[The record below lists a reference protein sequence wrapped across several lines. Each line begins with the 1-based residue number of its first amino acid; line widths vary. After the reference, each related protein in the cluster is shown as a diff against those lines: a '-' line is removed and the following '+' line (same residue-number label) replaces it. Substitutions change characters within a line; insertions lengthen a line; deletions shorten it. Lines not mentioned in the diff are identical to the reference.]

1 MIALVT
7 GGSRG
12 IGLACAKSLLA
23 AGHSVWIAA
32 RQAEGLAA
40 ATAEEPHLQT
50 LQLDVSQVKAVE
62 QAFAAIQQ
70 QSGQPVQILVHA
82 AGTEAFSPWE
92 VETDPE
98 LWHRVMQTNLNG
110 AYYCLRAALQQM
122 QPTGWGRIVAIAS
135 VLGLRGMRH
144 SHAYCASK
152 HGLIGLVRALAQDVL
167 ADGITVNAVCPGWV
181 QTAMAERSMSEIAAH
196 YDLAAADFIAAELAA
211 IPLQRWISPE
221 EVAASVAYLVS
232 DAAAAV
238 SGQALEISGGL

>member
-12 IGLACAKSLLA
+12 IGLACAQSLLA

-32 RQAEGLAA
+32 RQHEGLAA
-40 ATAEEPHLQT
+40 AVAAEPRLQP
-50 LQLDVSQVKAVE
+50 LQLDVSRAEAVSE
-62 QAFAAIQQ
+62 AFAEIQR
-70 QSGQPVQILVHA
+70 QSGQPLQILVHA

-92 VETDPE
+92 AEGDAD

-110 AYYCLRAALQQM
+110 AYYCLRAALKQM

-181 QTAMAERSMSEIAAH
+181 QTAMAKRSMEQIAAH
-196 YDLAAADFIAAELAA
+196 YDLPAEDFMAAELAA

-232 DAAAAV
+232 EAAAAV
-238 SGQALEISGGL
+238 SGQTLEISGGL